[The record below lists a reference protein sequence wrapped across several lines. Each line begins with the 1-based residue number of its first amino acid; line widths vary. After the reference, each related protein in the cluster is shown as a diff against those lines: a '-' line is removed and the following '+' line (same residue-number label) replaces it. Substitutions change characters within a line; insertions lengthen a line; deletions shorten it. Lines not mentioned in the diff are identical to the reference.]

1 MAQRDPL
8 VEYQREGFVMFQTMM
23 EAIREESIRY
33 LFNVEVQVSQPEV
46 PEALKGLK
54 DARGI
59 VGGPVI
65 QTPGLEAPEQPASLQ
80 FSAPNSQ
87 GQVETRVE
95 RTAAANPA
103 QAASRKDTRSAG
115 KKKRRK

>member
-1 MAQRDPL
+1 
-8 VEYQREGFVMFQTMM
+8 MFQTMM

-33 LFNVEVQVSQPEV
+33 LFNVEVEVKQPEV

-59 VGGPVI
+59 VGGGPVI
-65 QTPGLEAPEQPASLQ
+65 EAPGLEAPERPASLQ

-95 RTAAANPA
+95 RTAAAKPS
-103 QAASRKDTRSAG
+103 QPASRKDARPAG

>member
-1 MAQRDPL
+1 
-8 VEYQREGFVMFQTMM
+8 
-23 EAIREESIRY
+23 EESIRY
-33 LFNVEVQVSQPEV
+33 LFNVEVQVSQPAV
-46 PEALKGLK
+46 PEALQGVK

-59 VGGPVI
+59 VGQPVI
-65 QTPGLEAPEQPASLQ
+65 KTPGLEAPEQPASLQ

-95 RTAAANPA
+95 RTAAAKPA
-103 QAASRKDTRSAG
+103 QQPSSRKDSRQAS